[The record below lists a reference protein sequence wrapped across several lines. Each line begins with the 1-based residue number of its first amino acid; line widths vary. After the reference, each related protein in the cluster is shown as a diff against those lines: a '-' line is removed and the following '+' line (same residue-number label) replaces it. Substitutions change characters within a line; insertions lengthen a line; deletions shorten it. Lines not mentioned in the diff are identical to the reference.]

1 MFRGILRN
9 VQFYLLLSSG
19 LLALLAFQHLNWYDQ
34 GIFPYAHTLIDKPS
48 YGSPD
53 ESTRGMLYYG
63 DDAKAIGIF
72 KFKVGLFKFALPTFS
87 QEAEGWERED
97 QLRVPLPPSPKR
109 KNSVSREGRNEPVS
123 KERLGERQNFGDN
136 FKQSS
141 KASVA
146 YAIVI
151 PLHDQ
156 VTPSLRD
163 RAAVLAASIRRA
175 HLNSPYKHHLYAI
188 NFEHPS
194 DSSIK
199 KGHTCSRVCRK
210 VMNELGY
217 SIVDV
222 SASNVDSA
230 VNRSSSNNNSNNNT
244 KGMNSQN
251 DRSSANRQS
260 MNDIL
265 SHDIVVHISLNSFLL
280 QSMDSVFDDL
290 LAEVNDDPSS
300 ILLQKKATQ
309 QTYLFNI
316 HTKSNGASHSSSEDS
331 SNAHQLYIFKTSSSG
346 GTTPYLELVKCLAS
360 AQLSNIDLQLSMTS
374 DRRTESSE
382 IMPITVM
389 PKIRSLLSPAVP
401 RDDMKKNQFET
412 NDHQCRIFINNVVS
426 DTCIYAAGSHQ
437 ECSHVDIKKSAVIAS
452 FFHRDSYDMST
463 CAQPWECKRDE
474 HDRCIH
480 PRGNGSEDADCEWL
494 QSEWFRLAKSL

>member
-87 QEAEGWERED
+87 HETEGWERED
-97 QLRVPLPPSPKR
+97 QLRVPLPPSLKR
-109 KNSVSREGRNEPVS
+109 KNSVFREGRNGLVS
-123 KERLGERQNFGDN
+123 KESLRVSESFGDN

-146 YAIVI
+146 YAMVI

-175 HLNSPYKHHLYAI
+175 HLNSPYKPQLYAI

-194 DSSIK
+194 DSDIGKMYS
-199 KGHTCSRVCRK
+199 CSGLCRK
-210 VMNELGY
+210 IMNELGY
-217 SIVDV
+217 SIVDL
-222 SASNVDSA
+222 SASNFDTA
-230 VNRSSSNNNSNNNT
+230 VTSSDT
-244 KGMNSQN
+244 KRMNSLN
-251 DRSSANRQS
+251 DRSAHPQS
-260 MNDIL
+260 MNDLL
-265 SHDIVVHISLNSFLL
+265 SHEIVVHISLDSFLL

-290 LAEVNDDPSS
+290 LAEENVDPSTS
-300 ILLQKKATQ
+300 LLQKKASQ
-309 QTYLFNI
+309 QTTLFNI
-316 HTKSNGASHSSSEDS
+316 NAKSNGASHSPSEGS
-331 SNAHQLYIFKTSSSG
+331 SNVHEIYIFKMSSSVG
-346 GTTPYLELVKCLAS
+346 AIPYLELIKCLAS
-360 AQLSNIDLQLSMTS
+360 TQLTSINLQLSMTS
-374 DRRTESSE
+374 DERMESNE
-382 IMPITVM
+382 IMPISVR
-389 PKIRSLLSPAVP
+389 PKIRSLFSPLLP
-401 RDDMKKNQFET
+401 RDDMKKNRFET
-412 NDHQCRIFINNVVS
+412 NDHTCKIFNNNLVL
-426 DTCIYAAGSHQ
+426 DGCIDATGSHQ
-437 ECSHVDIKKSAVIAS
+437 DCSHEDIKKRAVIGS
-452 FFHRDSYDMST
+452 FFRRDSDDMST

-474 HDRCIH
+474 HDRCINT
-480 PRGNGSEDADCEWL
+480 RGNRSEYDDCEWL
-494 QSEWFRLAKSL
+494 QREWFRLAKSL